1 MMKKIFVLAAV
12 AMMTAVSAQA
22 QDGYEDTKHEIAVS
36 YGSLSN
42 TTWLAIGDDL
52 GTTIASIGTARYDD
66 GKIFGALGLEYFY
79 HVSPVIGV
87 GAVATYT
94 RETKNLY
101 IANDKYGEAKNN
113 YITVMPAVKF
123 NWLRKKHFGM
133 YSKAAIGATFASKKE
148 EYSKGSAENRSE
160 SKVNF
165 NFQASLLGL
174 EAGSPYVRGFVELG
188 VGEQGVFLAGIRCK
202 F

>member
-1 MMKKIFVLAAV
+1 MKRIFVLAAV

-36 YGSLSN
+36 YGGLSN
-42 TTWLAIGDDL
+42 ATWMAFGEDL
-52 GTTIASIGTARYDD
+52 GTAMISIGKVRYED

-87 GAVATYT
+87 GAIAAYA

-101 IANDKYGEAKNN
+101 IANDMYGELKKN
-113 YITVMPAVKF
+113 YISVMPAVKF
-123 NWLRKKHFGM
+123 NWLRKKYFGM
-133 YSKAAIGATFASKKE
+133 YSKAAIGATFSSKKE
-148 EYSKGSAENRSE
+148 EYSKGDFENKSE
-160 SKVNF
+160 SKVNLD
-165 NFQASLLGL
+165 FQASVLGL